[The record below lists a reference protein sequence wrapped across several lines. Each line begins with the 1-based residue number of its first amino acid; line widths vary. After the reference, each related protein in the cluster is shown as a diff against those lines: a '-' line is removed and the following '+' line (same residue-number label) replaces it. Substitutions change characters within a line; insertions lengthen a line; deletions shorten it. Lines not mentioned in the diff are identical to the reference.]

1 MSVSGFTRANC
12 IVFKQSKRASKRL
25 KELGV
30 TVESYEHIKFTIDDC
45 SRPEIR
51 SMFIHSGLLYLLT
64 IDDGIHN
71 LLYCLY

>member
-12 IVFKQSKRASKRL
+12 IVFKQSKRASEQAIKRA
-25 KELGV
+25 GV

-51 SMFIHSGLLYLLT
+51 SMFMHSYPTVLFILDVNTLL
-64 IDDGIHN
+64 
-71 LLYCLY
+71 